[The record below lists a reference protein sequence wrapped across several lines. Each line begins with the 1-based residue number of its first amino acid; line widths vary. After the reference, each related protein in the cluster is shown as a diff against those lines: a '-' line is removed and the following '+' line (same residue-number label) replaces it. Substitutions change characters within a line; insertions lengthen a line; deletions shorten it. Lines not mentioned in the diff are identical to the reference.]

1 MEAQERDPGDH
12 VQSSSELHTRIGR
25 FCWGVHPT
33 GVAFSKIVTGDG
45 CCPGWGDSVLLTAVG
60 VPRQSAWV
68 GVGRPHGVRKRGSFP
83 VLSLKGWGIIV
94 WLALVNTA
102 FAFTLWNRTLQVLSA
117 VESSIINNTM
127 LIQIAVLAWV
137 FLGESLGALE
147 IVGLGLAALGTLLVQ
162 LRRPLPSEF
171 VTPERFT

>member
-1 MEAQERDPGDH
+1 
-12 VQSSSELHTRIGR
+12 
-25 FCWGVHPT
+25 
-33 GVAFSKIVTGDG
+33 
-45 CCPGWGDSVLLTAVG
+45 
-60 VPRQSAWV
+60 
-68 GVGRPHGVRKRGSFP
+68 

>member
-1 MEAQERDPGDH
+1 M
-12 VQSSSELHTRIGR
+12 
-25 FCWGVHPT
+25 
-33 GVAFSKIVTGDG
+33 
-45 CCPGWGDSVLLTAVG
+45 
-60 VPRQSAWV
+60 
-68 GVGRPHGVRKRGSFP
+68 RKRGSFP